1 MRMPLLPAAAAGLL
15 LFAGAAPAQDDPR
28 AIVERAVRAHGGGER
43 LARARAD
50 RVHIRGTLLHA
61 GKDGP
66 VAVPFTGEV
75 VVQLPYQF
83 KSVLE
88 VQLEKKHTVVQVLNG
103 DEAYV
108 TRDGQPQ
115 KIAPTALAEMRAKLF
130 LDRAVRLV
138 PLLTEKTYELASLG
152 EAKVGERPA
161 VGVRVTARGRKEL
174 RMYFDK
180 ETDLLIKTEHTLPGA
195 EGKEVRQEEY
205 YGDFRDLGGYRRPV
219 RVAAYRDGKKVVEA
233 ELLDVKYY
241 EKIDDA
247 EFAKP

>member
-1 MRMPLLPAAAAGLL
+1 MRMTPPPAATAALL
-15 LFAGAAPAQDDPR
+15 LLAGAAPAQDDAR
-28 AIVERAVRAHGGGER
+28 AVVERAVRAHGGQER
-43 LARARAD
+43 LAKARAD
-50 RVHIRGTLLHA
+50 KVHVRGTLQVE

-66 VAVPFTGEV
+66 IAIPFTGEV
-75 VVQLPYQF
+75 LVQLPNQL

-88 VQLEKKHTVVQVLNG
+88 VNLDKKRTVVQILNG

-108 TRDGQPQ
+108 TTNGQPQ
-115 KIAPTALAEMRAKLF
+115 KVGPAALAEMREKLF

-152 EAKVGERPA
+152 ESKVGERPA

-180 ETDLLIKTEHTLPGA
+180 ETGLLVKTEHTLSDP
-195 EGKEVRQEEY
+195 EGKSVRQEEY

-219 RVAAYRDGKKVVEA
+219 RVAAYRDGKKVVDLEVI
-233 ELLDVKYY
+233 DVKYY
-241 EKIDDA
+241 DKIDDA